1 MSNRRRA
8 HALIFAGSI
17 IFAFLLQL
25 TPLPLALA
33 AFKPYWLALVMI
45 YWAIEAPHRVGLG
58 FAFLIGLGG
67 DLLIG
72 QVLGEQALRLV
83 VLVFIVLRFRSRLRF
98 FPIGQQSL
106 AVLASPL
113 KRRMLVMMIRGFA
126 GDPMPPLDFWVAPV
140 VGMLAWPFVFLL
152 LDDLRARIRA
162 KPT

>member
-1 MSNRRRA
+1 M
-8 HALIFAGSI
+8 
-17 IFAFLLQL
+17 
-25 TPLPLALA
+25 
-33 AFKPYWLALVMI
+33 
-45 YWAIEAPHRVGLG
+45 G

-106 AVLASPL
+106 AVLAL
-113 KRRMLVMMIRGFA
+113 LLNDRMVVMMIRGFA

>member
-83 VLVFIVLRFRSRLRF
+83 VLVFIVLRFRSRF

-106 AVLASPL
+106 AVLAL
-113 KRRMLVMMIRGFA
+113 LLNDRMVVMMIRGFA